1 MVIINVPI
9 QLFNKGVRAKNE
21 DNAGHVKKQ

>member
-1 MVIINVPI
+1 MVIMNVPI

-21 DNAGHVKKQ
+21 DNVEHVKK